1 MPKEKKELIIKDK
14 IFTKNDLLSLI
25 TLFIKL
31 SNDILDRSKEIKR
44 NDLIHEGFNEQNI
57 SDRHIDASQSSLEIA
72 YSDNSIYNCTIEEFT
87 ETDVFPAGKKIVEVD
102 LYFMENVFNSR
113 LIIKIRHSHPFSTSS
128 YVTVEGEDRTWVSG
142 TIGIIEEFLSTCR
155 NQSLIIKKLK
165 ILIIASTDLI
175 LMVFLINLI
184 KLFIRTK
191 VIFPKI
197 VGNIFTNELFYFV
210 VLLALISVTP
220 SIFIYQRLKKLY
232 PAVEIQT
239 RKEFDQSEKEKRF
252 KLWVIISL
260 IIIPTILSFM
270 FRLV

>member
-1 MPKEKKELIIKDK
+1 MLKEKKELIIRNK

-25 TLFIKL
+25 RLFIKL
-31 SNDILDRSKEIKR
+31 SNDILDKSKEIKR
-44 NDLIHEGFNEQNI
+44 NNLIHAGCTEQNI
-57 SDRHIDASQSSLEIA
+57 RERYIDASQSSLEIA
-72 YSDNSIYNCTIEEFT
+72 YSDNSIYNSTIEEFK
-87 ETDVFPAGKKIVEVD
+87 ETDVISEGKKIVEVD
-102 LYFMENVFNSR
+102 LYFKENVFNTR
-113 LIIKIRHSHPFSTSS
+113 FVLKIRHSHPFSTSS
-128 YVTVEGEDRTWVSG
+128 YLTVEGEDGTWVTG
-142 TIGIIEEFLSTCR
+142 TIEMMEEFLSTCR

-165 ILIIASTDLI
+165 ILIISSTDLI
-175 LMVFLINLI
+175 LIVFLINLI

-197 VGNIFTNELFYFV
+197 VGNIFTSELFYFI

-220 SIFIYQRLKKLY
+220 AIFIYQRLIKLY

-239 RKEFDQSEKEKRF
+239 LKEFGQSEKEKRF

-270 FRLV
+270 FRLF

>member
-1 MPKEKKELIIKDK
+1 MLKEKKELIIRNK

-25 TLFIKL
+25 RLFIKL
-31 SNDILDRSKEIKR
+31 SNDILDKSREIKR
-44 NDLIHEGFNEQNI
+44 NDLINEGYNEQNI
-57 SDRHIDASQSSLEIA
+57 TEPYINTSQSCIEIA
-72 YSDNSIYNCTIEEFT
+72 YSDNSIYNGTIEEFK
-87 ETDVFPAGKKIVEVD
+87 ETDAILAGKKIVEVD
-102 LYFMENVFNSR
+102 LYFKENVFNSR
-113 LIIKIRHSHPFSTSS
+113 FIIKIRHSHPFSTSS
-128 YVTVEGEDRTWVSG
+128 YVTVEGEDRTLVDG
-142 TIGIIEEFLSTCR
+142 TTGMIGEFLSTCR

-165 ILIIASTDLI
+165 ILIIASTDII

-197 VGNIFTNELFYFV
+197 VGNIFTSELFYFV
-210 VLLALISVTP
+210 VLLAVISVTP
-220 SIFIYQRLKKLY
+220 AIFIYQRLKKLY
-232 PAVEIQT
+232 PEVEIQT
-239 RKEFDQSEKEKRF
+239 RKEFGQSEKEKRI